1 MSSFSSFQ
9 NSKLGLGKFKNSY
22 FELFSGFNSKILN
35 AINLELGNLEL
46 GKKWEFWQILRLESI
61 LKYSKFG
68 AWKNFEFFNFSIEF

>member
-1 MSSFSSFQ
+1 MNFRSYINTKLELGEMSSFSSFQ

-46 GKKWEFWQILRLESI
+46 GKNKSFD
-61 LKYSKFG
+61 KF
-68 AWKNFEFFNFSIEF
+68 